1 MLMVDQSPLNCMDR
15 AMTPDRRSFIAAGV
29 AAASAGPCSAQALVA
44 EPPDKPGK
52 TKNTRFAVNLEMWW
66 GKEKNFLK
74 KLEYA
79 AALGFPAVEL
89 WPWENKDVNAVA
101 ETCQRLG
108 LTIAQFSAWG
118 FKPGLNDPKNHSQF
132 VEKIDKS
139 CEIAKKWKCS
149 LMCVVGGDDIAGV
162 SQEKMHENIIEGLRR
177 GAPVAEKHGVT
188 LMLEPMN
195 IRVDHKG
202 HCLYGSAPA
211 LRIIKA
217 VNSKNVKILWDLYH
231 MHITEGDLCGHL
243 REGFA
248 ADAIAYL
255 QVADHPGRNEP
266 GTGELNYA
274 RVFKELKALKYMGYV
289 GLECVPK
296 TSAEAAA
303 QAVYAADNW

>member
-1 MLMVDQSPLNCMDR
+1 
-15 AMTPDRRSFIAAGV
+15 MTPDRRSFIAAG
-29 AAASAGPCSAQALVA
+29 ALSLPVGLHPRLAKAA
-44 EPPDKPGK
+44 EPVEKPGK
-52 TKNTRFAVNLEMWW
+52 TKNTKFAVNLEMWW
-66 GKEKNFLK
+66 GKEKNFIK
-74 KLEYA
+74 KLENA

-101 ETCQRLG
+101 ETCERLG

-118 FKPGLNDPKNHSQF
+118 FRPGLNDPKNHNEF

-149 LMCVVGGDDIAGV
+149 LMCVVGGDDIKDV
-162 SQEKMHENIIEGLRR
+162 PQEKMHENIIEGLKK

-211 LRIIKA
+211 IKIIKA
-217 VNSKNVKILWDLYH
+217 VGSKNVKILWDLYH

-255 QVADHPGRNEP
+255 QVADQPGRNAP
-266 GTGELNYA
+266 GTRELRYTGRFQEPEPAQYA
-274 RVFKELKALKYMGYV
+274 
-289 GLECVPK
+289 
-296 TSAEAAA
+296 
-303 QAVYAADNW
+303 